1 MSERSPRGTYLRI
14 ADAIET
20 EISGDSS
27 LTSLPSEAQLMERH
41 GVGRTTVRRAL
52 DSLATKGLIR
62 SRPGAGWVVVGIE
75 PKASV
80 LDQLTALVRQ
90 LDVGADFPSEKEL
103 AETTG
108 AARGTVRRA
117 LAQLEGA
124 GVLEVRHGKGRRV
137 RALPVDHS

>member
-1 MSERSPRGTYLRI
+1 MAERSPRGTYLRI

-20 EISGDSS
+20 EISGNSTV
-27 LTSLPSEAQLMERH
+27 TSLPSEARLMETH

-52 DSLATKGLIR
+52 DSLAAKGLIT
-62 SRPGAGWVVVGIE
+62 SRPGSGWVVVGAE
-75 PKASV
+75 RKPPV
-80 LDQLTALVRQ
+80 LDQLTALVRT
-90 LDVGADFPSEKEL
+90 LDVGADLPSEKEL
-103 AETTG
+103 TETTG

-137 RALPVDHS
+137 RALPTDHS

>member
-1 MSERSPRGTYLRI
+1 MPERSPRGTYLRI
-14 ADAIET
+14 ADTIET
-20 EISGDSS
+20 EIRRNSTVT
-27 LTSLPSEAQLMERH
+27 LLPSEAQLMEAH

-52 DSLATKGLIR
+52 DSLATRGLIT
-62 SRPGAGWVVVGIE
+62 SRPGSGWVVVGAE
-75 PKASV
+75 RKPPV
-80 LDQLTALVRQ
+80 LDQLTTLVRT

-103 AETTG
+103 TEITG

-137 RALPVDHS
+137 RALPDNQS